1 MHTHTHTKG
10 RMLTRTRTSWCRC
23 IHTGQERERQRED
36 KRQHVAK
43 LSLTPRPKE
52 TADLEFRRRRNSH
65 KTVNTPT
72 GRRVQDNRKGVYSG
86 SQGRMS
92 QNILRAPK
100 GARHSCEVVST
111 DRPPSCVG
119 LKVPIRYSGK
129 RQVIVQTKERCTCS
143 HYQLY
148 IRALWAPRRR
158 SKPRHVT

>member
-1 MHTHTHTKG
+1 MSVYSHRPRAG
-10 RMLTRTRTSWCRC
+10 AP
-23 IHTGQERERQRED
+23 ERRQKATCSKALSNAAV
-36 KRQHVAK
+36 KRK
-43 LSLTPRPKE
+43 RP
-52 TADLEFRRRRNSH
+52 TDLEFRRRRNSH

-100 GARHSCEVVST
+100 GARHSCEVVSPLT
-111 DRPPSCVG
+111 DPLVHWPEG
-119 LKVPIRYSGK
+119 AHPILGEQ

-148 IRALWAPRRR
+148 RRALWAPRRR